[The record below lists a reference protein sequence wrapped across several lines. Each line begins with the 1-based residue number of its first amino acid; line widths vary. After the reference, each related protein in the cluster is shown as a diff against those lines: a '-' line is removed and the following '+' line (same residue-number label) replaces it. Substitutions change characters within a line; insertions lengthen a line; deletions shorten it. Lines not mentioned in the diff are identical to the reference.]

1 MKKEDFRKLGKLK
14 RKEMSSL
21 EVLEKSRKAANIF
34 LNSESYKKSNV
45 IMLYYPLGNETDT
58 SDILKN
64 ALIDGK
70 TVLYP
75 ITDITTNKITP
86 VIVDRKTNF
95 SKGAYSVFE
104 PTEKIVY
111 NGKIDVILVPGI
123 AFDKSGFR
131 VGFGKGCYDRFLEN
145 TDAVKIGFCY
155 DFQIVD
161 KIENDIFD
169 IRMNFLVSE
178 SGMVICE

>member
-1 MKKEDFRKLGKLK
+1 MKKEDFRRLGKIK
-14 RKEMSSL
+14 RKEMSGQ
-21 EVLEKSRKAANIF
+21 EVLEKSKKAANIF
-34 LNSESYKKSNV
+34 LKSENYKKSKV

-64 ALIDGK
+64 ALLDGK

-86 VIVDRKTNF
+86 VIVNGKTNF

-104 PTEKIVY
+104 PTEKTVY

-123 AFDKSGFR
+123 VYDKNGWR
-131 VGFGKGCYDRFLEN
+131 IGFGKGCYDRFLEN

-155 DFQIVD
+155 DFQIAD
-161 KIENDIFD
+161 KIDNDNFD

-178 SGMVICE
+178 SGMIVCE